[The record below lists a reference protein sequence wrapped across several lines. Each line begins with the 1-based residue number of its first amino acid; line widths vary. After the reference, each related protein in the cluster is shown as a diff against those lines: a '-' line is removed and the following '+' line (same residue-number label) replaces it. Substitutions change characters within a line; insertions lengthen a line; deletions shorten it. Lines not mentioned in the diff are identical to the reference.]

1 MISIQETLQGMF
13 RRRIPGEDEY
23 INEQDGMI
31 YCNLCN
37 TPRERVLSLRSGETF
52 RVPSMC
58 ACLRERAKA
67 DERERESQRKAG
79 VVDRLKHNGLPSRVM
94 LRYTFENDKGYNPEI
109 AHARKYVDQFE
120 DMASRGKG
128 LLLWGNVGTGKTF
141 IAACIANALMER
153 EIPVLMTNFS
163 RIMNTMLGMGGA
175 ERNEYLDSLNRYRLL
190 VIDDLGIERNS
201 SYALEQVYNI
211 IDSRCQ
217 NEKPMVITT
226 NLTVD
231 EMKEDDNLAH
241 ARIYDRILGC
251 CYPVMVNNTMI
262 RKKNA
267 SDDYAEAK
275 RLFG

>member
-1 MISIQETLQGMF
+1 MNSIQDTLRDMF
-13 RRRIPGEDEY
+13 RRRIPGEDEH
-23 INEQDGMI
+23 INEQDGII

-37 TPRERVLSLRSGETF
+37 TPRERVLSLRNGDTF

-58 ACLRERAKA
+58 SCLRERAKA

-79 VVDRLKHNGLPSRVM
+79 VVDRLKQNGLPSRVM
-94 LRYTFENDKGYNPEI
+94 LQYTFENDKGYNLEI

-120 DMASRGKG
+120 DLASRGKG

-201 SYALEQVYNI
+201 SYALEQVYNV

-267 SDDYAEAK
+267 ADDYAEAK